1 MACLKEGSLCCH
13 SCVPQG
19 LELLRG
25 GHLQLAHHVLSG
37 CAAPFLLDTTIDL
50 FVAFVLPKMAGH
62 SYPPQ
67 RGCSSGFW
75 LLPGEM
81 GCFKVV
87 CAADKVQCCYFLP
100 GC

>member
-1 MACLKEGSLCCH
+1 MCPSRAG
-13 SCVPQG
+13 
-19 LELLRG
+19 LLRG

-67 RGCSSGFW
+67 KR
-75 LLPGEM
+75 LLGVL
-81 GCFKVV
+81 VV
-87 CAADKVQCCYFLP
+87 TWGDGLLQRWFVLLTKSNAVISYQVANYMEWETVRATF
-100 GC
+100 